1 MSQDSGWNSEI
12 LEWCLL
18 EARERKLKEQD
29 YWGGFV
35 IDEMKIQVLIT
46 FIVYSNHINDNI
58 NFEFHILSNGFR
70 VALIK
75 LLILLRNYLF
85 PLSFSHKSNYEY
97 PVELICTSISL
108 NLI

>member
-46 FIVYSNHINDNI
+46 FMVYSNHINDNI
-58 NFEFHILSNGFR
+58 NFEFHILYKQWF
-70 VALIK
+70 
-75 LLILLRNYLF
+75 
-85 PLSFSHKSNYEY
+85 
-97 PVELICTSISL
+97 
-108 NLI
+108 